1 MFIEAIPI
9 KFAIAIQ
16 FLNLLNYNTQKSN
29 TSIMKKTALL
39 IAFCISITSCTSTK
53 STIKN
58 IDNNA
63 PNLQLV
69 ENNTFLI
76 SEFSTDRKYGYD
88 KDYPI
93 NIFYG
98 STRNETINQQ
108 RFLNA
113 LAGPKGEKITYT
125 KLESCCPFPTK
136 RSEMGAGLLDVYELK
151 WEGQKSPVILY
162 LNIYEKGVLMVPFGL
177 RLKNK

>member
-1 MFIEAIPI
+1 
-9 KFAIAIQ
+9 
-16 FLNLLNYNTQKSN
+16 
-29 TSIMKKTALL
+29 MKKTALL
-39 IAFCISITSCTSTK
+39 IALCISITACTSTK
-53 STIKN
+53 STLKN

-63 PNLQLV
+63 PNLQLT
-69 ENNTFLI
+69 ENNTFYI
-76 SEFSTDRKYGYD
+76 AEFSNDRKYGYD
-88 KDYPI
+88 QDYPV
-93 NIFYG
+93 NIFFE

-136 RSEMGAGLLDVYELK
+136 TSAMGAGLLDVYELK

-177 RLKNK
+177 SLKKK

>member
-1 MFIEAIPI
+1 
-9 KFAIAIQ
+9 
-16 FLNLLNYNTQKSN
+16 
-29 TSIMKKTALL
+29 MKKTALL
-39 IAFCISITSCTSTK
+39 IALCISITACTSTK

-63 PNLQLV
+63 PNLQLT
-69 ENNTFLI
+69 ENNTFYI
-76 SEFSTDRKYGYD
+76 AEFSKDNKYGYD

-136 RSEMGAGLLDVYELK
+136 RSEMGVGLLDVYELK
-151 WEGQKSPVILY
+151 WDGQNNPVILY
-162 LNIYEKGVLMVPFGL
+162 LNIYEKGVLMVPLGL
-177 RLKNK
+177 SLKKK

>member
-1 MFIEAIPI
+1 
-9 KFAIAIQ
+9 
-16 FLNLLNYNTQKSN
+16 
-29 TSIMKKTALL
+29 MKKIISFIALLL
-39 IAFCISITSCTSTK
+39 IATSCVSTQ

-58 IDNNA
+58 VDDNA
-63 PNLQLV
+63 PTPRLA
-69 ENNTFLI
+69 NNTTFVVTEY
-76 SEFSTDRKYGYD
+76 SKDKKYGYN

-98 STRNETINQQ
+98 TTKNETINQQ

-113 LAGPKGEKITYT
+113 LAGPNGEKITYT

-151 WEGQKSPVILY
+151 WEGQRNPVTLY
-162 LNIYEKGVLMVPFGL
+162 LNIYEKGILMVPVGL
-177 RLKNK
+177 TLKKN